1 MQGLRLGCVVQL
13 SEAQNDFQ
21 IWLVARGA
29 TGTVVDDERIGKE
42 NTGYLLRHYRLLRQ
56 ERPQHELRE
65 LLLRQVHERVRD
77 DRMDQFNGQ
86 PVPDRR
92 ISRMS
97 PVPGL
102 QPRSI
107 PLQRVRRGGGYQG
120 SKGRAD
126 RHQARRCI

>member
-92 ISRMS
+92 VSAMRA
-97 PVPGL
+97 VARL

-107 PLQRVRRGGGYQG
+107 PLQRVRRRRRDERR
-120 SKGRAD
+120 KGRTD
-126 RHQARRCI
+126 RDQARGCI